1 MSSDETQTEGKPL
14 TGQTALVTG
23 ASRGIGA
30 ATAKALAAQGAHI
43 LLVARNAD
51 ELEKVED
58 DIFDAGGSA
67 TIAPLDIAD
76 GDSVARLAAAFGE
89 RWGAL
94 DVLVLNAAI
103 LGNLGPVP
111 TMDGKAFSEILTT
124 NVLSQHALIAA
135 FDKALRKS
143 AGGKVIA
150 LTSSVGASPRAFW
163 GGYGASKAAL
173 DTLIA
178 SYGEEMRNTSK
189 VRTAILDPG
198 KTRTKMREEAYPG
211 EDPMTLK
218 TPDIVAD
225 KIVELAVDGFET
237 NSRVEIG

>member
-1 MSSDETQTEGKPL
+1 MSDAKLPL
-14 TGQTALVTG
+14 ADKVAVVTG
-23 ASRGIGA
+23 ASKGIGA

-58 DIFDAGGSA
+58 AIFDAGGSA

-89 RWGAL
+89 RWPAL
-94 DVLVLNAAI
+94 DMLVLNAAV

-111 TMDGKAFSEILTT
+111 TMDGKAFSEILTI
-124 NVLSQHALIAA
+124 NVLAQHALIAA
-135 FDKALRKS
+135 FDPMLRKS
-143 AGGKVIA
+143 DSGKVFA

-173 DTLIA
+173 DTLVA
-178 SYGEEMRNTSK
+178 SYGEEMRNISK
-189 VRTAILDPG
+189 VCTAIIDPG
-198 KTRTKMREEAYPG
+198 ATRTDMRAEAFPG
-211 EDPMTLK
+211 EDPMSLK
-218 TPDIVAD
+218 TPDAVAD
-225 KIVELAVDGFET
+225 KITELAISGFDT
-237 NSRVEIG
+237 NSRFQVG